1 MNAPNTPRV
10 ALVTGSSRGI
20 GRAIALA
27 LAQAGMDVAVTFR
40 ERSAEAAAVAG
51 EIRERGRRALAVQL
65 DVSSRQSVR
74 RAFARCLEELGG
86 LDALVNSAG
95 VLQQKPFLSLT
106 DEDWDRTLAVN
117 LTGTFL
123 CCQEGLPILLDRGG
137 GAIVNIASVGG
148 QIGGSLAVH
157 YAASKAGVI
166 SLTRSLARVGAPSVR
181 VNCVAPGL
189 IDTEMTRAEIATE
202 AGKAKVG
209 TLLLQRP
216 GEAREVAR
224 AALFLATDESS
235 YVTGQVLNVNGGQY
249 LG

>member
-1 MNAPNTPRV
+1 MNAPHTPRV

-65 DVSSRQSVR
+65 EVSSRQSVR

-95 VLQQKPFLSLT
+95 ALQQKPFLSLT
-106 DEDWDRTLAVN
+106 DEDWDRTLSVN
-117 LTGTFL
+117 LKGTFL
-123 CCQEGLPILLDRGG
+123 CCQEGLPILLERGG

-189 IDTEMTRAEIATE
+189 IDTEMTQAEIATE
-202 AGKAKVG
+202 AGKAKVR

-216 GEAREVAR
+216 GEALEVAR
-224 AALFLATDESS
+224 AALFLATDGSS

>member
-189 IDTEMTRAEIATE
+189 IDTEMTQAEIATE
-202 AGKAKVG
+202 AGKAKVR

>member
-189 IDTEMTRAEIATE
+189 IDTEMTQAEIATE

>member
-1 MNAPNTPRV
+1 MNAPHPPRI

-40 ERSAEAAAVAG
+40 EQSGEAAAVAG

-65 DVSSRQSVR
+65 EVSSRPSVR
-74 RAFARCLEELGG
+74 RAFAQCLEELGG
-86 LDALVNSAG
+86 LDVLVNSAG

-106 DEDWDRTLAVN
+106 DEDWDRTLSVN
-117 LTGTFL
+117 LKGTFL
-123 CCQEGLPILLDRGG
+123 CCQEALPILLERGG

-166 SLTRSLARVGAPSVR
+166 SLTRSLARIGSPSVR

-189 IDTEMTRAEIATE
+189 IDTEMTQREIASE
-202 AGKAKVG
+202 AGKAKVRA
-209 TLLLQRP
+209 LLLQRP